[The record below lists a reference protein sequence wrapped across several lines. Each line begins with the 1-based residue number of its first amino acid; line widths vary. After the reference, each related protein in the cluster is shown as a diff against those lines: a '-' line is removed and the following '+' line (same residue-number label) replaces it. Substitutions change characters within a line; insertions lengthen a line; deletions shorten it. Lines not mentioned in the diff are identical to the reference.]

1 MAALYIC
8 ILSRSFE
15 TLTEFKGIGTEI
27 SVNEIHFFFVGYFG
41 KERNAII
48 Y

>member
-8 ILSRSFE
+8 IFSRSFE

-27 SVNEIHFFFVGYFG
+27 LVNQIHLICVGYFG

-48 Y
+48 C